1 MLEAKFIDQPDASPF
16 VADSRVPAKVRQ
28 AITDRIEDEFS
39 RYARVIADPEVPA
52 SALEVI
58 VSNPRGVPFFEGLL
72 KKFGIPGRVRVVK
85 P

>member
-1 MLEAKFIDQPDASPF
+1 
-16 VADSRVPAKVRQ
+16 
-28 AITDRIEDEFS
+28 
-39 RYARVIADPEVPA
+39 VIADPEVPA